1 MVAASAAATLPADFA
16 RRFGV
21 KTEVLMP
28 YFILR
33 RVLQIIPTVIVVA
46 LLIFVIFSVVPGTF
60 AASLFAD
67 GKRAADPEL
76 IARLNE
82 EFGLNKPLAERFWTY
97 VTDLARFDLG
107 VSFRTR
113 QPVIDLIN
121 DRMGAS
127 LQLAIAAM
135 VFALVVGVPLGFL
148 AALRPGSLLDTVTM
162 VGAVSGLSMPQFWL
176 GLLLMYLF
184 ALQLNWL
191 PSFGYGDGSFR
202 HLILPAVTLGLTP
215 LALLA
220 RTTRAGVLD
229 VLNADFI
236 RTAHS
241 KGMSEAKVV
250 HWHVARNAL
259 VLIVTTVG
267 LQFGSLIGQAVVI
280 EKLFAW
286 PGIGSLLV
294 DSVAIRD
301 IPVVQGTILV
311 IVLWFLVINTAVDL
325 IYAAIDPRIKQE

>member
-1 MVAASAAATLPADFA
+1 ML
-16 RRFGV
+16 RF
-21 KTEVLMP
+21 T
-28 YFILR
+28 LR
-33 RVLQIIPTVIVVA
+33 RIFQIIPTVIVVA
-46 LLIFVIFSVVPGTF
+46 LLIFVIFSVVPGSF

-67 GKRAADPEL
+67 GKRAADPQM
-76 IARLNE
+76 IARLTAE
-82 EFGLNKPLAERFWTY
+82 LGLDKPLMERFVTY
-97 VTDLARFDLG
+97 VTDLAHFDLG
-107 VSFRTR
+107 TSFRTR
-113 QPVIDLIN
+113 QPVIDLIA

-127 LQLAIAAM
+127 LQLAVAAM
-135 VFALVVGVPLGFL
+135 VFAIVIGVPLGFL
-148 AALRPGSLLDTVTM
+148 AALRPGSVLDTVTM
-162 VGAVSGLSMPQFWL
+162 VGAVSGLSLPQFWL

-202 HLILPAVTLGLTP
+202 NLILPAVTLGVTP

-250 HWHVARNAL
+250 RWHVARNAL
-259 VLIVTTVG
+259 VLIVTTIG

-325 IYAAIDPRIKQE
+325 IYAAIDPRIKQG

>member
-1 MVAASAAATLPADFA
+1 ML
-16 RRFGV
+16 RF
-21 KTEVLMP
+21 T
-28 YFILR
+28 LR
-33 RVLQIIPTVIVVA
+33 RTLQIIPTVVVVA
-46 LLIFVIFSVVPGTF
+46 MLIFVIFSVVPGTF

-67 GKRAADPEL
+67 GKRAADPQM

-82 EFGLNKPLAERFWTY
+82 EFGLNKPLMERFVTY
-97 VTDLARFDLG
+97 VTDLAQFDLG
-107 VSFRTR
+107 TSFRTR

-121 DRMGAS
+121 DRIWAS

-148 AALRPGSLLDTVTM
+148 AALRPGSVLDTVTM

-176 GLLLMYLF
+176 GLLMMYVF

-202 HLILPAVTLGLTP
+202 NLILPAVTLGVTP

-250 HWHVARNAL
+250 RWHVARNAL
-259 VLIVTTVG
+259 VLIVTTLG

-294 DSVAIRD
+294 DSVASRD
-301 IPVVQGTILV
+301 IPVVQGTILI

>member
-1 MVAASAAATLPADFA
+1 ML
-16 RRFGV
+16 RF
-21 KTEVLMP
+21 T
-28 YFILR
+28 LR

-46 LLIFVIFSVVPGTF
+46 LLIFIIFSVVPGTF

-67 GKRAADPEL
+67 GRRAADPQM

-82 EFGLNKPLAERFWTY
+82 EFGLNKPLMERFVTY
-97 VTDLARFDLG
+97 VTDLAQFDLG
-107 VSFRTR
+107 TSFRTR

-121 DRMGAS
+121 DRMWAS

-135 VFALVVGVPLGFL
+135 VFALVIGVPLGFL
-148 AALRPGSLLDTVTM
+148 AALKPGSILDTVTM
-162 VGAVSGLSMPQFWL
+162 IGAVSGLSMPQFWL
-176 GLLLMYLF
+176 GLLMMYLF

-202 HLILPAVTLGLTP
+202 NLILPAITLGVTP

-241 KGMSEAKVV
+241 KGMSEFKVV
-250 HWHVARNAL
+250 RWHVARNAL

>member
-1 MVAASAAATLPADFA
+1 ML
-16 RRFGV
+16 RF
-21 KTEVLMP
+21 T
-28 YFILR
+28 LR
-33 RVLQIIPTVIVVA
+33 RLLQVIPTIIVVA

-60 AASLFAD
+60 AQSLFAD
-67 GKRAADPEL
+67 GKNAADPQL

-82 EFGLNKPLAERFWTY
+82 DFGLNKPLLERFVTY

-107 VSFRTR
+107 TSFRTR
-113 QPVIDLIN
+113 QPVIDLIG
-121 DRMGAS
+121 DRAGAS
-127 LQLAIAAM
+127 LKLAVAAM
-135 VFALVVGVPLGFL
+135 AFALFVGVPLGFL

-162 VGAVSGLSMPQFWL
+162 IGAVSGLSLPQFWL
-176 GLLLMYLF
+176 GLLMMYLF
-184 ALQLNWL
+184 ALQLHWL
-191 PSFGYGDGSFR
+191 PSFGYGDGSVAN
-202 HLILPAVTLGLTP
+202 LILPAVTLGVTP

-220 RTTRAGVLD
+220 RSTRAGVLD

-250 HWHVARNAL
+250 RWHVARNVL

-286 PGIGSLLV
+286 PGIGSLLI

-301 IPVVQGTILV
+301 IPVVQGAILV
-311 IVLWFLVINTAVDL
+311 IVLWFLIINTAVDL
-325 IYAAIDPRIKQE
+325 IYAVIDPRIKQG

>member
-1 MVAASAAATLPADFA
+1 MLLFTV
-16 RRFGV
+16 RR
-21 KTEVLMP
+21 
-28 YFILR
+28 I
-33 RVLQIIPTVIVVA
+33 LQIIPTVFVVA
-46 LLIFVIFSVVPGTF
+46 LLIFVIFSVVPGSF

-67 GKRAADPEL
+67 GRTAADPEL
-76 IARLNE
+76 MARINREL
-82 EFGLNKPLAERFWTY
+82 GLDKPLLERFITY
-97 VTDLARFDLG
+97 IVDLAQFDLG
-107 VSFRTR
+107 TSFRTR
-113 QPVIDLIN
+113 QPVIELIN
-121 DRMGAS
+121 SRIWAS
-127 LQLAIAAM
+127 LELAVAAM
-135 VFALVVGVPLGFL
+135 VFAVAVGVPLGFL

-162 VGAVSGLSMPQFWL
+162 IGAVSGLSIPQFWL
-176 GLLLMYLF
+176 GLLMMYVF

-191 PSFGYGDGSFR
+191 PSFGYGDGSWR
-202 HLILPAVTLGLTP
+202 NIILPAITLGVTP

-229 VLNADFI
+229 VMSADFV

-241 KGMSEAKVV
+241 KGMSEAQVV
-250 HWHVARNAL
+250 RWHVARNAL

-280 EKLFAW
+280 EKLFSW

-325 IYAAIDPRIKQE
+325 IYAAIDPRIKQG

>member
-1 MVAASAAATLPADFA
+1 MLRLV
-16 RRFGV
+16 
-21 KTEVLMP
+21 
-28 YFILR
+28 LR
-33 RVLQIIPTVIVVA
+33 RLLQVIPTIVLVA

-67 GKRAADPEL
+67 GKSTADPQL

-82 EFGLNKPLAERFWTY
+82 EFGLNKPLLDRFVTY
-97 VTDLARFDLG
+97 ITDLAQFDLG
-107 VSFRTR
+107 NSFRTR
-113 QPVIDLIN
+113 QPVISLIS
-121 DRMGAS
+121 DRAAAS
-127 LQLAIAAM
+127 LELAVAAM
-135 VFALVVGVPLGFL
+135 VFALVIGVPLGFL
-148 AALRPGSLLDTVTM
+148 AALKPGSALDTVTM
-162 VGAVSGLSMPQFWL
+162 VGAVSGLSIPQFWL
-176 GLLLMYLF
+176 GLLMMYLF
-184 ALQLNWL
+184 SLQLNWL

-202 HLILPAVTLGLTP
+202 NLILPAVTLGVTP

-229 VLNADFI
+229 VLNADFV

-250 HWHVARNAL
+250 QWHVARNVL

-301 IPVVQGTILV
+301 IPVVQGTILA
-311 IVLWFLVINTAVDL
+311 IVVWFLIINTAVDL
-325 IYAAIDPRIKQE
+325 IYAVIDPRIKQE